1 MLLEF
6 LSVGLLGILILGI
19 FLPYWLKTK
28 DLKKISS
35 KDLPSDGHWA
45 QLSKGNIY
53 YRWHH
58 PEQKNGQTIVMVHG
72 FSTPSFVWNG
82 LLDGLLNKGYSIL
95 VYDHYGRGFSERPRT
110 KYSLDFYVETLKELI
125 SHQNIEGK
133 IHLVGYSMGGPII
146 GGFADKYSQPK

>member
-19 FLPYWLKTK
+19 VAPYWLKTK

-58 PEQKNGQTIVMVHG
+58 PEQKNGQT
-72 FSTPSFVWNG
+72 
-82 LLDGLLNKGYSIL
+82 NKKRNPQNTRQHQSKITTKTIL
-95 VYDHYGRGFSERPRT
+95 P
-110 KYSLDFYVETLKELI
+110 TLYRQTNCHANVFCVCAHSKT
-125 SHQNIEGK
+125 
-133 IHLVGYSMGGPII
+133 
-146 GGFADKYSQPK
+146 